1 MVKLGFFKANS
12 ISDGWGYKSRKPVT
26 RLGRIP
32 TRIIHIRYHS
42 EAREEHL
49 AKTSLAYW
57 WLLPLLFPYT
67 FCYPLSMQSQLYVK
81 PCFLRE
87 IDLDC
92 WIRNVAKKKIR
103 ALRIIQRIYSDF
115 ETVFYKFFFFQKGN
129 WISLDEKEHFIAL
142 VSAMNFVVIFERRLY
157 FTRCT
162 LNFEDYHQSCQNNLW
177 KEWMEVVS
185 ELIIGPFA
193 SI

>member
-1 MVKLGFFKANS
+1 MAAPAFVPLYTLLSTFNA
-12 ISDGWGYKSRKPVT
+12 KPIIRQTVFSQRDRF
-26 RLGRIP
+26 RL
-32 TRIIHIRYHS
+32 
-42 EAREEHL
+42 L
-49 AKTSLAYW
+49 
-57 WLLPLLFPYT
+57 
-67 FCYPLSMQSQLYVK
+67 Q
-81 PCFLRE
+81 
-87 IDLDC
+87 
-92 WIRNVAKKKIR
+92 KKKIR
-103 ALRIIQRIYSDF
+103 AWRIIQRIYSDF

-129 WISLDEKEHFIAL
+129 WISLDEKEHFIAHSFL
-142 VSAMNFVVIFERRLY
+142 AMNFAVIFERRLY

>member
-1 MVKLGFFKANS
+1 
-12 ISDGWGYKSRKPVT
+12 
-26 RLGRIP
+26 
-32 TRIIHIRYHS
+32 
-42 EAREEHL
+42 
-49 AKTSLAYW
+49 
-57 WLLPLLFPYT
+57 
-67 FCYPLSMQSQLYVK
+67 MQSQLYVK

-92 WIRNVAKKKIR
+92 WIRNVAKKKSVHDELFNEFIWIR
-103 ALRIIQRIYSDF
+103 NFSF
-115 ETVFYKFFFFQKGN
+115 SKN

-142 VSAMNFVVIFERRLY
+142 VSAMNFAVIFERRLY

>member
-57 WLLPLLFPYT
+57 WLLSLLFPYT
-67 FCYPLSMQSQLYVK
+67 LCYPLSMQSQLYIK
-81 PCFLRE
+81 PCLLRE

-92 WIRNVAKKKIR
+92 CKKKKSVHDELFNEFIWIRNFSFSK
-103 ALRIIQRIYSDF
+103 
-115 ETVFYKFFFFQKGN
+115 N
-129 WISLDEKEHFIAL
+129 WISLDEKEHFIAHSFL
-142 VSAMNFVVIFERRLY
+142 AMNFAVIFERRLY

>member
-1 MVKLGFFKANS
+1 
-12 ISDGWGYKSRKPVT
+12 
-26 RLGRIP
+26 
-32 TRIIHIRYHS
+32 
-42 EAREEHL
+42 
-49 AKTSLAYW
+49 
-57 WLLPLLFPYT
+57 
-67 FCYPLSMQSQLYVK
+67 MQSQLYIK
-81 PCFLRE
+81 PCLLRE

-92 WIRNVAKKKIR
+92 CKKKKSVHDELFNEFIWIRNFSFSK
-103 ALRIIQRIYSDF
+103 
-115 ETVFYKFFFFQKGN
+115 N

-142 VSAMNFVVIFERRLY
+142 VSAMNFAVIFERRLY

>member
-1 MVKLGFFKANS
+1 MAAPAFVPLYTLLSTFNA
-12 ISDGWGYKSRKPVT
+12 KPIIRQTVFSQRDRF
-26 RLGRIP
+26 RL
-32 TRIIHIRYHS
+32 
-42 EAREEHL
+42 
-49 AKTSLAYW
+49 
-57 WLLPLLFPYT
+57 
-67 FCYPLSMQSQLYVK
+67 
-81 PCFLRE
+81 
-87 IDLDC
+87 LDTKRC
-92 WIRNVAKKKIR
+92 KKKIR
-103 ALRIIQRIYSDF
+103 AWRIIQRIYSDF